1 MKFALRL
8 WTLVA
13 VIGGSVFV
21 ASAAEPYNEFLA
33 GLRERQYYDYAL
45 IYLDQLAARPG
56 IPNDLKQVI
65 PYEKAVTLLASAA
78 NTRSPEKQIEQLD
91 QAIAYLEQ
99 FVKESPD
106 HPQAANANTERAKIL
121 LGKARVENAQSRVPA
136 NQGNRAEY
144 QKRARTLIGSA
155 RDVFKKAAEQHE
167 AAMKKFGTFIDK
179 AKEPEKFEARAK
191 SELNMILAHIELA
204 QCTYEEAQTYPDGD
218 AEKKRLLG
226 EAANQFELLHQ
237 KHRSLVAGLFAR
249 IMQGK
254 CFEEQGDLQKALGIY
269 NEMLDNPGNESSLA
283 NLKDQTLHFKLI
295 LLNTKER
302 GDHQLVVDLGEEW
315 LKKHGAQS
323 RSQVGLGIRWEVA
336 RAYEHL
342 GDKRDLPKQDAQ
354 RFWREARENAQQVSK
369 FNGEYKD
376 IAMAFSQRLDTKL
389 GGKERT
395 PDKFDTAFGLGRQL
409 ITPIKDGK
417 DALDSAIRAKK
428 PADEIKTLQ
437 QDLNA
442 QLKEAAGYFDL
453 ALRLAGKNDDA
464 KSIIAA
470 RFNYAYVC
478 YLMRRNYEAAI
489 LGEYVAKSVDKD
501 DASLGLDAGFLSLA
515 AYVNAFNDA
524 KGTNEE
530 KEADMGFII
539 KAANLITVKWPE
551 SDKANDA
558 RMQLGQIYSQMKKP
572 VLAAEWYNKI
582 PATDPKYPYAQLAAG
597 QAYWTAVVNADRFP
611 EGEKPTPEML
621 TEWKQLS
628 LNLLKNGSEKLLPTI
643 PKEGTA
649 PGELVA
655 AKVTQ
660 AQILITLGQ
669 DAESIKLLLDE
680 PHSVIKAVTV
690 PDETKRPDKG
700 VQSRKFASEAYKLL
714 LRAYIGTGKL
724 NEARDTMKTLE
735 KVAGAEAGADVTD
748 LYVGLGK
755 LLSEEL
761 ERLKEAKET
770 DRFNQLM
777 TSFETFLNDLYQRKD
792 GQTFGSLSWIGETYF
807 ALGEATSEDQT
818 RATSYFEKA
827 GTSFQDLLT
836 MGEKQPDF
844 LKPDQVAAVK
854 VRLVRCYRLKRDFE
868 GAERLIVD
876 VLKERDN
883 DPRAQAEAAAVY
895 QAWGSQGATDNSAK
909 LLISINGDGKN
920 KVWGWRQL
928 GQKLQKSIERGR
940 LELMQP
946 FVDARV
952 EGVKTRRELGL
963 SQTSPEKRRVELEKC
978 EGELLATVAVM
989 RGLSEDQI
997 ADLNEAYH
1005 LVLKDQG
1012 KEVKDLRIRPETA
1025 MVSTTET
1032 PAEDK
1037 PKEAVK
1043 TATATAKKKAS
1054 AAAPK
1059 PAAGPSATTIYIV
1072 LGVILLAGG
1081 AGIAYMFTRKAKS
1094 HKKLMPIPAANSMF
1108 ASDAPEITIGTAPA
1122 AKPRTRPASAAPT
1135 GGAAAARSAPKPA
1148 AATGDPTAPV
1158 KSAAPRPRPKPSP
1171 PKE

>member
-1 MKFALRL
+1 MNFLLRL
-8 WTLVA
+8 WVFATV
-13 VIGGSVFV
+13 VGGSLGLSF
-21 ASAAEPYNEFLA
+21 AAEPYTEFLT
-33 GLRERQYYDYAL
+33 GLREKGYYDYAL
-45 IYLDQLAARPG
+45 IYLDQLAARPNLPDD
-56 IPNDLKQVI
+56 IKQTI
-65 PYEKAVTLLASAA
+65 PYEKAVTLLSSAA
-78 NTRSPEKQIEQLD
+78 STRSTDKQIEQLD

-99 FVKESPD
+99 FVKESPN
-106 HPQAANANTERAKIL
+106 HPLAANANTERAKIL
-121 LGKARVENAQSRVPA
+121 LGKARVEIAQSRIPA

-144 QKRARTLIGSA
+144 QKKARTLIGSA
-155 RDVFKKAAEQHE
+155 REVFQKAAEQHE

-179 AKEPEKFEARAK
+179 AKDPDKFEARAK
-191 SELNMILAHIELA
+191 SELNMILANIELA
-204 QCTYEEAQTYPDGD
+204 QCVYEEAQTYADGD
-218 AEKKRLLG
+218 ADKKRLLN

-283 NLKDQTLHFKLI
+283 NLKDQTLQFKLI

-315 LKKHGAQS
+315 LKKNGAKA
-323 RSQVGLGIRWEVA
+323 RGTYGLGIRWEVA
-336 RAYEHL
+336 RAYEQL

-354 RFWREARENAQQVSK
+354 RFWREARENAQQVGK
-369 FNGEYKD
+369 FSSQHRD
-376 IAMAFSQRLDTKL
+376 LAIAFSQRLDTKL

-417 DALDSAIRAKK
+417 DALDAAIRAKK
-428 PADEIKTLQ
+428 PAEELKAMQ

-453 ALRLAGKNDDA
+453 ALRLAGKGDDP
-464 KSIIAA
+464 KSITAA

-478 YLMRRNYEAAI
+478 YLMRKNYEAAI

-501 DASLGLDAGFLSLA
+501 DASLGLDAAFLSLA
-515 AYVNAFNDA
+515 AYVQAFNDV
-524 KGTNEE
+524 KGSNEE

-551 SDKANDA
+551 SDRANDA

-572 VLAAEWYNKI
+572 VLAAEWYNKV

-611 EGEKPTPEML
+611 EGEKPTPDQL
-621 TEWKQLS
+621 KEWKQLS
-628 LNLLKNGSEKLLPTI
+628 MQLLRNGSEKLLPTI

-649 PGELVA
+649 PGELIA

-669 DAESIKLLLDE
+669 DADSVKLLLDD

-735 KVAGAEAGADVTD
+735 KIAGADGGTDVTD

-777 TSFETFLNDLYQRKD
+777 TSFETFLNDLYQRKE

-807 ALGEATSEDQT
+807 ALGEATAEDQA

-854 VRLVRCYRLKRDFE
+854 VRLVRCHRLKKDFDA
-868 GAERLIVD
+868 AERLIVE

-883 DPRAQAEAAAVY
+883 DPRAQSEAAAVY
-895 QAWGSQGATDNSAK
+895 QAWGAHGVGDNSAK
-909 LLISINGDGKN
+909 FLISINGDNKN
-920 KVWGWRQL
+920 KIWGWRQL
-928 GQKLQKSIERGR
+928 SQKLQKSIEKGR

-989 RGLSEDQI
+989 RGLTDDQI
-997 ADLNEAYH
+997 ADLNAAYH

-1025 MVSTTET
+1025 VVTNTDT
-1032 PAEDK
+1032 PATEK
-1037 PKEAVK
+1037 PKEAPK
-1043 TATATAKKKAS
+1043 TAAATTKKKGK
-1054 AAAPK
+1054 AAAK
-1059 PAAGPSATTIYIV
+1059 PAAGSGDMTIYLV
-1072 LGVILLAGG
+1072 LGGALLIGG
-1081 AGIAYMFTRKAKS
+1081 AGAVYMLTRKPKS
-1094 HKKLMPIPAANSMF
+1094 HKKLMPIPAADSMF
-1108 ASDAPEITIGTAPA
+1108 ASEGISIATAPA
-1122 AKPRTRPASAAPT
+1122 AKPRPRPASAPAAGAPT
-1135 GGAAAARSAPKPA
+1135 AKPAVKPPSAGAPGTAKPAAPKP
-1148 AATGDPTAPV
+1148 
-1158 KSAAPRPRPKPSP
+1158 KPKPPTPS
-1171 PKE
+1171 E